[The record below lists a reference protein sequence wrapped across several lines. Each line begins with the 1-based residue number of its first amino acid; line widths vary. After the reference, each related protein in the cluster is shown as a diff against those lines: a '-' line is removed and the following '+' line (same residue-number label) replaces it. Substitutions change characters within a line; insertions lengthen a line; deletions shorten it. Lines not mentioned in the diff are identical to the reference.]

1 MHTSSTPRSPNSTA
15 PGTVRRDGLDPR
27 LPDTLVDLHIHVGG
41 AVAPHIL
48 YSIAMQ
54 QGFKLP
60 TKGYWDFVELV
71 TIRPGETKSLDDYL
85 LQLRFGRMYGFD
97 FLKNQS

>member
-1 MHTSSTPRSPNSTA
+1 MTDTLAPTA
-15 PGTVRRDGLDPR
+15 PVRSDGLDPR
-27 LPDTLVDLHIHVGG
+27 LPASLIDLHIHIGG

-60 TKGYWDFVELV
+60 AKTYWEFV
-71 TIRPGETKSLDDYL
+71 
-85 LQLRFGRMYGFD
+85 
-97 FLKNQS
+97 